1 MNEIFDFELDFSKSL
16 RCIPMVVRCKLDT
29 VGIKLK
35 LDHWNSLS
43 LEQRQNLVDLKCDP
57 HVASTIAEYKNYV
70 EKLVIASSG
79 AGPKSIPVPNPLS
92 WFDIMNIPP
101 EVEVQAQRHEV
112 MLTLKKW
119 QKLSPLQRFALIK
132 LSQPNHENK
141 NFIPACE
148 EFGLLPLFSADGN

>member
-1 MNEIFDFELDFSKSL
+1 MNEIFGFELDFSKSL

-43 LEQRQNLVDLKCDP
+43 LEQRQALVDLDCDP
-57 HVASTIAEYKNYV
+57 HVVSTIAAYKEYVKN
-70 EKLVIASSG
+70 LVIASTG
-79 AGPKSIPVPNPLS
+79 DAPKSIPVPNPLS

-101 EVEVQAQRHEV
+101 EVEAQVQHHEV
-112 MLTLKKW
+112 MLTLKQW

-148 EFGLLPLFSADGN
+148 EFGLLPRFYADKN